1 MCLETS
7 MHNAWYTHHANSRTW
22 TTGFNS
28 TRPIIYQYY
37 CCYYCALSY
46 IPVHFFFPS
55 DQKPDGWFGSQLLSA
70 RGVLTGA
77 ILAQPFGLA
86 VRSGGSS
93 FFWAE
98 GERAPPA
105 IFFFFNKKKGLW
117 YFQISSN
124 IYVDTSYYVCC
135 DKETV
140 RRVSDRSSK
149 IQLDILCP
157 VPYVYD
163 ETDVLHLF
171 VYLLCVR
178 AMTYF
183 KRFFGP
189 SGGKPNE
196 TPIYIPGDY
205 VQYVLRP
212 HQSLVGHFFIS
223 TKQPPG
229 KQGWGM
235 DIHTYMYRSTTM
247 YVPPVGVIWHA
258 CVPARSSCT
267 LFAWRTLAARLSH
280 YVDRGWWELTSVVL

>member
-1 MCLETS
+1 MIHTS
-7 MHNAWYTHHANSRTW
+7 RELAHLNN
-22 TTGFNS
+22 GLQFNTPNHIS
-28 TRPIIYQYY
+28 ILLLLLLCTIIYTR
-37 CCYYCALSY
+37 S
-46 IPVHFFFPS
+46 FFFS
-55 DQKPDGWFGSQLLSA
+55 KWSKA
-70 RGVLTGA
+70 RWVVRVPAIVGQRRIDWRHLGA
-77 ILAQPFGLA
+77 A
-86 VRSGGSS
+86 VRLGGQKWWL
-93 FFWAE
+93 FFLLGWGGKGAA
-98 GERAPPA
+98 RH
-105 IFFFFNKKKGLW
+105 FFFFNKKKGLW

-196 TPIYIPGDY
+196 TPIYLAITYSTYYDRINHWL
-205 VQYVLRP
+205 VTF
-212 HQSLVGHFFIS
+212 SLARS
-223 TKQPPG
+223 SPPG
-229 KQGWGM
+229 SRDGGW
-235 DIHTYMYRSTTM
+235 TYTQYMYRSTTM